1 MDAEIARGYL
11 ELLEITIESLQDIQ
25 GFLEEEVEKAERRK
39 RSRTRVEANKPA
51 KPKVYPRR
59 PSAD

>member
-1 MDAEIARGYL
+1 MDAEIAKGYL

-39 RSRTRVEANKPA
+39 RSRTRVEANKPP

-59 PSAD
+59 PSVD